1 MFVVGLLAGFTLYGP
16 KSGAYSAAET
26 AAFVGQSSTGLIV
39 SIYLFAVSSIGLILL
54 GKDEVLG
61 FFAQL
66 AERAGGTFRVD
77 VHDVLAN
84 DEHVVA
90 LVKGTAEREGKT
102 LNDNGAQ
109 VFHVRGG
116 KVTEE
121 WFHPGDEYA
130 SDEFWG

>member
-1 MFVVGLLAGFTLYGP
+1 MAHPNEDLVRRGY
-16 KSGAYSAAET
+16 
-26 AAFVGQSSTGLIV
+26 AAFGTGDVATLGE
-39 SIYLFAVSSIGLILL
+39 LFADDLVWHVGGRSPITGDYK

-77 VHDVLAN
+77 IHDVLAN

-90 LVKGTAEREGKT
+90 LVKVTGEREGKT

-109 VFHVRGG
+109 VFHVQGG
-116 KVTEE
+116 KVTES
-121 WFHPGDEYA
+121 WFHPGDAYA
-130 SDEFWG
+130 GDEFWS

>member
-1 MFVVGLLAGFTLYGP
+1 MAHPNEDLVRRGF
-16 KSGAYSAAET
+16 
-26 AAFVGQSSTGLIV
+26 AAFRTGDIATLRE
-39 SIYLFAVSSIGLILL
+39 LFADDILWHVGGRSPIAGDYK

-77 VHDVLAN
+77 IHDVLAN

-109 VFHVRGG
+109 VFHVQGG

-121 WFHPGDEYA
+121 WFHPGDQHA
-130 SDEFWG
+130 NDDFWG

>member
-1 MFVVGLLAGFTLYGP
+1 MAHPNEDLVRRGY
-16 KSGAYSAAET
+16 
-26 AAFVGQSSTGLIV
+26 AAFGTGDIV
-39 SIYLFAVSSIGLILL
+39 TLRELFADQIVWHVGGRSPIAGDYK

-66 AERAGGTFRVD
+66 AQRAGGTFRVD

-90 LVKGTAEREGKT
+90 LVKVTAQREGKT

-109 VFHVRGG
+109 VFHVQAG
-116 KVTEE
+116 KVTES
-121 WFHPGDEYA
+121 WLHPGDAYA
-130 SDEFWG
+130 GDEFWS

>member
-1 MFVVGLLAGFTLYGP
+1 MAHPNEDLVRRGFAAFGTGDIATLRELLADDIVWH
-16 KSGAYSAAET
+16 
-26 AAFVGQSSTGLIV
+26 VGGSSPITGD
-39 SIYLFAVSSIGLILL
+39 YK

-90 LVKGTAEREGKT
+90 LVKGTGEREGKT

-109 VFHVRGG
+109 VFHVQGG

-121 WFHPGDEYA
+121 WFHPGDQYA
-130 SDEFWG
+130 SDEFCS